1 MSLSVSA
8 TSKNCVVMSIWY
20 PFPASNMPVSG
31 SAMVLLM
38 MLAILTNSSAFS
50 LSPTCKEAKLQ
61 ARIKPTAL
69 CLAIDKENSIE
80 FLLDLLHYLYN
91 YYMVCVLLFHA
102 YHMTHYVTSCDVVLW
117 LPTMW
122 LWHLWCDTFPHSL
135 LCSKSKIKEKKRN
148 INNDLAVLSSH
159 DTTPL
164 LIFLIPRNFLQ
175 LVVWINHVAHFIFVF
190 FCLFS

>member
-1 MSLSVSA
+1 
-8 TSKNCVVMSIWY
+8 
-20 PFPASNMPVSG
+20 MPVSG

-50 LSPTCKEAKLQ
+50 LSPTCKKAKLQ

-102 YHMTHYVTSCDVVLW
+102 YHVTLYVTSCDVML
-117 LPTMW
+117 
-122 LWHLWCDTFPHSL
+122 
-135 LCSKSKIKEKKRN
+135 
-148 INNDLAVLSSH
+148 
-159 DTTPL
+159 
-164 LIFLIPRNFLQ
+164 
-175 LVVWINHVAHFIFVF
+175 
-190 FCLFS
+190 